1 MSLLDSS
8 TRTVMNVVNRL
19 VGTPL
24 PDLSVASAMIADS
37 PQIKTKACFVL
48 RKILHYLRGSFL
60 TFLRRLSR

>member
-1 MSLLDSS
+1 
-8 TRTVMNVVNRL
+8 MNVVNRL